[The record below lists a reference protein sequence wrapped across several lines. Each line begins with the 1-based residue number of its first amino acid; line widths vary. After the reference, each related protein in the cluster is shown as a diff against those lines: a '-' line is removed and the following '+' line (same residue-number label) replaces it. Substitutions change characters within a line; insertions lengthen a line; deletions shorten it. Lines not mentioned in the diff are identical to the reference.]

1 MLAIT
6 DIQMA
11 LGDQKIDIVVS
22 SLVGESDL
30 IMQEIRRAAQLI
42 GRDHAGRGDPM
53 QVDLVAD
60 RIRSNP
66 QTFHGKPTV
75 RDTRV
80 AVEHVLGMLADGA
93 STSDILENY
102 PFLDEDDVRA
112 CIAYT

>member
-1 MLAIT
+1 
-6 DIQMA
+6 
-11 LGDQKIDIVVS
+11 
-22 SLVGESDL
+22 
-30 IMQEIRRAAQLI
+30 MQL
-42 GRDHAGRGDPM
+42 
-53 QVDLVAD
+53 DLVAD

-93 STSDILENY
+93 TTSDILENY

-112 CIAYT
+112 CISYAWQIVSREQVEPLVGSEQS